1 MTVAAYTIDI
11 RMLSAKAM
19 PTKRPDT
26 APMDALPAAAC
37 QARLTSTTRAE
48 PSTTDSSIA
57 AWRAGAPMVDGDVP
71 TGVDGR

>member
-1 MTVAAYTIDI
+1 MES
-11 RMLSAKAM
+11 RMLLVKAR

-48 PSTTDSSIA
+48 PSTTDKSIT
-57 AWRAGAPMVDGDVP
+57 AWRAGTQIVCVEG
-71 TGVDGR
+71 